1 LHACESGDRGCTSRR
16 ALKLARLEGCSTNVG
31 GLLAAAFA
39 SPGSH
44 LSHTEDCVPAP
55 EVINEALIECLPLA
69 WNIGVEE
76 RITAAYGSDV
86 TNEVNGL
93 YEYAVRRPVD
103 WTRETHDQATAR
115 VATER
120 RCLPFPHGEGHRKA
134 VKVFLVRLALLGSL
148 SQFLHTGSSTPTWPP
163 RSRGGGCRA
172 RAPDRPTRAWLRRML
187 GGTHHSPA
195 RS

>member
-1 LHACESGDRGCTSRR
+1 
-16 ALKLARLEGCSTNVG
+16 
-31 GLLAAAFA
+31 
-39 SPGSH
+39 
-44 LSHTEDCVPAP
+44 VPAP
-55 EVINEALIECLPLA
+55 EVINEALVECLPLA

-86 TNEVNGL
+86 TNEVKGL
-93 YEYAVRRPVD
+93 YE
-103 WTRETHDQATAR
+103 
-115 VATER
+115 
-120 RCLPFPHGEGHRKA
+120 L
-134 VKVFLVRLALLGSL
+134 FLVRLALLGSL